1 MQPFDEDTNERRSNV
16 RIKVVIRVSYGVN
29 QSKLLTGDSVDLS
42 AGGIFLT
49 TTCPFDVD
57 DNVKLNF
64 FLLGQ
69 EENAVSCDA
78 RVAWINHDDRP
89 VKAEYPTGAGLQF
102 IGLAPEDLHQI
113 ELLLKGA
120 AT

>member
-1 MQPFDEDTNERRSNV
+1 MQSFDEGTTERRANV
-16 RIKVVIRVSYGVN
+16 RINVVIRVSYGVN

-42 AGGIFLT
+42 AGGVFLT

-57 DNVKLNF
+57 DNVKLKIY
-64 FLLGQ
+64 LLGQ

-78 RVAWINHDDRP
+78 RVAWINHDDKP
-89 VKAEYPTGAGLQF
+89 VKSEYPTGAGLQF
-102 IGLAPEDLHQI
+102 IGLEPEDLCQI

-120 AT
+120 AN